1 MPAATST
8 RAPTSAPGTCAAE
21 RCAAGCIAA
30 RATYTARV
38 TDPSPSGSVPPKVD
52 LLGAALRLLA
62 IGLLVVG
69 VVIVLR
75 PFLPAI
81 LWAVIIVVATWPL
94 LLALERR
101 LHGRR
106 TLAVTLMSTGLFAVV
121 VAPISLLLA
130 TLITRLPELR
140 DLVLGWLRGPLPAPP
155 AWLAKL
161 PYGER
166 MVAEWQLALARNAE
180 DWANWF
186 APWAGRGATWLSTHL
201 GTLGGLTLEFLLTL
215 FLVVVLYAHGEPLAV
230 RAQRVA
236 RRIGGPRGEESALL
250 AVSAVRAIAM
260 GVVLTALVEA
270 LLCGLALWIV
280 GAPAVPLLTAA
291 IFLLCVIQVG
301 PVPVLV
307 PVMAW
312 LFVNDHI
319 ALTLFL
325 AAWAVAMS
333 VGEGVARPLLIRR
346 GARMPF
352 LLILAGVF
360 GGLLAFGIAGL
371 FVGPIVLAVML
382 RLLERWVADG
392 DAA

>member
-1 MPAATST
+1 LRS
-8 RAPTSAPGTCAAE
+8 
-21 RCAAGCIAA
+21 
-30 RATYTARV
+30 
-38 TDPSPSGSVPPKVD
+38 D
-52 LLGAALRLLA
+52 LLGAAMRLAA
-62 IGLLVVG
+62 IGLLVAG
-69 VVIVLR
+69 VVVVLR

-81 LWAVIIVVATWPL
+81 LWSVIIVVATWPL

-106 TLAVTLMSTGLFAVV
+106 ALAVSLMSVGLFVVV

-140 DLVLGWLRGPLPAPP
+140 DLAISWLHGPLPEPP

-161 PYGER
+161 PFGDRAVSEWH
-166 MVAEWQLALARNAE
+166 VALSRSAD
-180 DWANWF
+180 DWAHWF
-186 APWAGRGATWLSTHL
+186 APWAERGAVWLSTHL
-201 GTLGGLTLEFLLTL
+201 GTLGSLTLEFLLTL
-215 FLVVVLYAHGEPLAV
+215 VLVVVFYAHGASLALQ
-230 RAQRVA
+230 AQRIA

-250 AVSAVRAIAM
+250 AASAVRAIAM
-260 GVVLTALVEA
+260 GVVLTALVES

-301 PVPVLV
+301 PLPVLV

-312 LFVNDHI
+312 LYATDHTVL
-319 ALTLFL
+319 ALFL
-325 AAWAVAMS
+325 VAWAVAMS

-346 GARMPF
+346 GARLPF

-360 GGLLAFGIAGL
+360 GGLMAFGVAGL
-371 FVGPIVLAVML
+371 FVGPILLAVMM

-392 DAA
+392 EAP